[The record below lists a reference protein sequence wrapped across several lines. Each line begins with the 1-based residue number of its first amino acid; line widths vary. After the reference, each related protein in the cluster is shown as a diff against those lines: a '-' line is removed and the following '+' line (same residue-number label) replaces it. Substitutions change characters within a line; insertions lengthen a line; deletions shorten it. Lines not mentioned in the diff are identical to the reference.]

1 MDFGR
6 MVTAMVT
13 PFNDQLQID
22 YGRLERLVEHLLQT
36 GTESLVVVGTTGE
49 SPTLS
54 HDEKLDL
61 FKKVVELVD
70 GRAKVI
76 AGTGTNDTAA
86 SVRLSK
92 EAEQC
97 GVDGLLVV
105 SPYYNKPS
113 QEGLYRHFQAIAE
126 ATPLPN
132 MIYNIPGRT
141 AVNIEVSTLAR
152 LAEIPNIVAVKES
165 PADFGQVLKL
175 MANKPRNLTV
185 YSGDDKLLLPFLAL
199 GGYGIVSVASHV
211 VGLPMKR
218 MIDRFVTGD
227 MVGAAELHN
236 RLLPIFEA
244 LFLMPSPA
252 PVKAALHLIGVPVG
266 GVRLPLVE
274 ADENMVG
281 LLRELLAEW
290 HPELLAS

>member
-6 MVTAMVT
+6 IVTAMVT
-13 PFNDQLQID
+13 PFNDDLQID
-22 YGRLERLVEHLLQT
+22 YGRLEKVVNHLLDT
-36 GTESLVVVGTTGE
+36 GTDSIVVAGTTGE

-54 HDEKLDL
+54 HDEKLQL
-61 FKKVVELVD
+61 FKKVVELVN
-70 GRAKVI
+70 GRGKVI

-105 SPYYNKPS
+105 APYYNRPS

-132 MIYNIPGRT
+132 MLYNIPGRSS
-141 AVNIEVSTLAR
+141 VNIEVETQLR
-152 LAEIPNIVAVKES
+152 LAEIPNIVAMKE
-165 PADFGQVLKL
+165 ATGDFNQVLKL
-175 MANKPRNLTV
+175 LANKPEGFTV
-185 YSGDDKLLLPFLAL
+185 YTGDDKTLLPFLAL
-199 GGYGIVSVASHV
+199 GGYGVVSVASHV
-211 VGLPMKR
+211 VGLQIKR
-218 MIDRFVTGD
+218 LIDSFVAGD
-227 MVGAAELHN
+227 TAEALEWHN

-244 LFLMPSPA
+244 LFRMPSPA
-252 PVKAALHLIGVPVG
+252 PVKAALALKNVPAG

-274 ADENMVG
+274 ADEKMVG
-281 LLRELLAEW
+281 ILRELLERI
-290 HPELLAS
+290 PE